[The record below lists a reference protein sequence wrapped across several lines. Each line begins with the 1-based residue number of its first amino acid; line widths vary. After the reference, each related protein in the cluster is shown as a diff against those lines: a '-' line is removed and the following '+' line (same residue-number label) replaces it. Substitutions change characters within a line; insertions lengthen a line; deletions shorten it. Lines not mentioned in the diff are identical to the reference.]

1 MRKIFILLVSML
13 LLAGCIESVAVIGTG
28 AANGKV
34 VQSTIQSGAS
44 YGVKKITGKTPLNH
58 AVIYAKKNTNIEKKN
73 SCSSLANKKDL
84 ELCLMVEKK
93 IISKQIKIEEKKS
106 SNKPSKEFTSS
117 LQSSIDKKSKIKYL
131 D

>member
-1 MRKIFILLVSML
+1 MRKIFILLTSMF
-13 LLAGCIESVAVIGTG
+13 LLAGCVESVAVIGTG

-34 VQSTIQSGAS
+34 VQSSIQSGAS

-58 AVIYAKKNTNIEKKN
+58 AVSYAKKNTNIEKKN

>member
-1 MRKIFILLVSML
+1 MRKIFILLTSMF
-13 LLAGCIESVAVIGTG
+13 LLAGCVESVAVIGTG

-34 VQSTIQSGAS
+34 VQSSIQSGAS
-44 YGVKKITGKTPLNH
+44 FGVKKITGKTPLNH
-58 AVIYAKKNTNIEKKN
+58 ALSYAKKNTNIEKKN
-73 SCSSLANKKDL
+73 SCSSFANKKDL
-84 ELCLMVEKK
+84 ELCLSVEKK

>member
-93 IISKQIKIEEKKS
+93 IISKKIKIEEKKS

>member
-1 MRKIFILLVSML
+1 MRKIFILLASMP

-58 AVIYAKKNTNIEKKN
+58 AVSYAKKNTNIEKKN
-73 SCSSLANKKDL
+73 SCSSFADKKDL
-84 ELCLMVEKK
+84 ELCLTVEKK

>member
-13 LLAGCIESVAVIGTG
+13 LLVGCVESVAVIGTG

-34 VQSTIQSGAS
+34 VQSSIQSGAS

-58 AVIYAKKNTNIEKKN
+58 AVSYAKKNTNIEKKN
-73 SCSSLANKKDL
+73 SCSSFADKKDL
-84 ELCLMVEKK
+84 ELCLTVEKK

>member
-1 MRKIFILLVSML
+1 MRKIFILLASMP

-34 VQSTIQSGAS
+34 VQSSIHSGAS

-58 AVIYAKKNTNIEKKN
+58 AVSYAKKNTNIEKKN
-73 SCSSLANKKDL
+73 SCSSLANKKHL
-84 ELCLMVEKK
+84 ELCLTVEKK

>member
-13 LLAGCIESVAVIGTG
+13 LLVGCVESVAVIGTG

-34 VQSTIQSGAS
+34 VQSSIQSGAS

-58 AVIYAKKNTNIEKKN
+58 AVSYAKKNTNIEKKN
-73 SCSSLANKKDL
+73 SCSYFAKKDL
-84 ELCLMVEKK
+84 ELCLTVEKK